1 MQPANRIFCILY
13 NLYFAKCNKFIFY
26 KGQRKG
32 QGQDTDPDQDQ
43 REGQQ
48 SLYY

>member
-1 MQPANRIFCILY
+1 MLLMEYVAFYCIHRAI
-13 NLYFAKCNKFIFY
+13 NLFY

-32 QGQDTDPDQDQ
+32 QGQDTDPDQNQ
-43 REGQQ
+43 KEGHQ